1 MTTYETLGG
10 VQHLRLPSL
19 RAALRKPLLLNTSL
33 FCSETG
39 SARPPSV
46 LTILAP
52 WSYLLHSTASSSSFL
67 ANYSHQHTNELQ
79 YLEKLSLFTPY
90 PFSRFLLKISLHAIY
105 TSLCVCVC
113 VCVLS
118 NFVGIVIDGVSHPF
132 LMRNTEASC
141 LQVVRRVG

>member
-10 VQHLRLPSL
+10 VQHLHLPSL

-90 PFSRFLLKISLHAIY
+90 PFSRFLLKISLHAIS
-105 TSLCVCVC
+105 TSVFYEDDNDLNEKNCVCFGEH
-113 VCVLS
+113 VLL
-118 NFVGIVIDGVSHPF
+118 F
-132 LMRNTEASC
+132 
-141 LQVVRRVG
+141 